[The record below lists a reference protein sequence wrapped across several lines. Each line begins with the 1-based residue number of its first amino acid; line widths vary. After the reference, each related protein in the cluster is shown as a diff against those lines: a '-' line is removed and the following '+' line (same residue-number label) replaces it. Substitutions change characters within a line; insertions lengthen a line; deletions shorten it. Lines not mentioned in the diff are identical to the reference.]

1 MLCHPRL
8 KIAILN
14 EEIEYYRTKLDEK
27 TNHGWLYNVIWTL
40 ERRVKELEEKEET
53 ERKEII
59 RKGYISSYEDL

>member
-1 MLCHPRL
+1 MLCIPKL